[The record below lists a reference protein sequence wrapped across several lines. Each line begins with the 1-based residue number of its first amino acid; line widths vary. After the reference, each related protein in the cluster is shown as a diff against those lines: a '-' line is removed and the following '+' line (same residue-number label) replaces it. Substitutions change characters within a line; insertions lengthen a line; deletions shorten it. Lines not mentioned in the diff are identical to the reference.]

1 MKTTFYENNQTYC
14 KYDRDHLAIYFNE
27 TPRTLPAQEGQQAQ
41 VVYDYDT
48 VMVATTEPSVEAFVA
63 ALVAAGYSLIDAQ
76 VIAYGII
83 FAAIQKGE
91 LAGDPLTAAK
101 QMVTAKITQYDAS
114 PAVNEFTYQGTPM
127 WLDKDTR
134 AGLMLRLNAEQAAG
148 HETTTLWY
156 GTTAYTLAVADA
168 KQMLTALE
176 LYASGCFDCTEQHK
190 VNVESKRTVNTV
202 LNYDYTTGYPAKLE
216 F

>member
-27 TPRTLPAQEGQQAQ
+27 TPRTLPTQEGQQAQ

-48 VMVATTEPSVEAFVA
+48 VMVAATEPSVEAFVA
-63 ALVAAGYSLIDAQ
+63 ALVAAGYRPTDAR
-76 VIAYGII
+76 VR
-83 FAAIQKGE
+83 AAIQKGE

-134 AGLMLRLNAEQAAG
+134 AGLMLRLNAEQEAG

-156 GTTAYTLAVADA
+156 GTTAFTLAVADA